1 MDSTVYIVQKPDP
14 KKNIISAQDYGDFSF
29 ILDDKSPNITWN
41 PDDVVRIIR
50 HSLRGFN
57 DEDFLLPIGDPA
69 AIGVCTAVAAEYNQ
83 GRVKFL
89 KWDNRQYKYY
99 PLEVTI

>member
-14 KKNIISAQDYGDFSF
+14 KKNIISAQEYGDFCF
-29 ILDDKSPNITWN
+29 ILPEGSNLSWIPEENIRT
-41 PDDVVRIIR
+41 IR
-50 HSLRGFN
+50 KVLKTFN